1 MKHTLHALALA
12 ALAAAGCASTQ
23 PHVHGN
29 PPPETKV
36 HWTIAVPSSLR
47 ALPEVDALIRVRRDR
62 FTVQVVE
69 FDAAAGTAE
78 SRLASLRASLAKL
91 PHGTAMDEHLLS
103 LIHI

>member
-47 ALPEVDALIRVRRDR
+47 AHQP
-62 FTVQVVE
+62 FVE
-69 FDAAAGTAE
+69 MFSAV
-78 SRLASLRASLAKL
+78 SLAMPLKV
-91 PHGTAMDEHLLS
+91 GAFLLGF
-103 LIHI
+103 L